1 MLIHLV
7 ILVMQFW
14 ITFRTGFRDAH
25 YLVEHVMVNKREEQF
40 KVIARNGFVTFS
52 SNRPLFRNKGLRRRR
67 LDYVLIEGN
76 IPNKST
82 ENQLIEAIQ
91 RYVERNWEG

>member
-1 MLIHLV
+1 
-7 ILVMQFW
+7 
-14 ITFRTGFRDAH
+14 
-25 YLVEHVMVNKREEQF
+25 VEYVLVNKREEQF
-40 KVIARNGFVTFS
+40 KIIARNGSVTFS

-67 LDYVLIEGN
+67 PDYVLIEGN

-91 RYVERNWEG
+91 RYIERNLETDFLARWQLACTSKQDSY